1 ASEANLRQ
9 IVDSIPALVCTM
21 DGFGDIQQLNR
32 PLLEYIGKTPEEVAA
47 WKITD
52 AIHPEDF
59 PAAMKAL
66 THSVT
71 TGTPYSS
78 EHRCRRADGVYRW
91 FQVRGLPVHEAD
103 GTICGWYVL
112 FTDIEDR
119 KLAEN
124 ALRANESN
132 LIRIINTIP

>member
-1 ASEANLRQ
+1 
-9 IVDSIPALVCTM
+9 
-21 DGFGDIQQLNR
+21 
-32 PLLEYIGKTPEEVAA
+32 
-47 WKITD
+47 
-52 AIHPEDF
+52 
-59 PAAMKAL
+59 MKAL

-132 LIRIINTIP
+132 LIRIINTIPMLAWSTRPDGYVEFLNQPWLDFT